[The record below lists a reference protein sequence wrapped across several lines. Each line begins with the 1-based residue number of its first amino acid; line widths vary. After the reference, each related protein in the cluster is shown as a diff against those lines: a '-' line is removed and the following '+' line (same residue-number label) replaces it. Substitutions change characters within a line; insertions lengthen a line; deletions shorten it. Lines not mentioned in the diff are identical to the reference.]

1 MREVSGR
8 EEGACPDKKK
18 GFRKRTAGLCREEA
32 ARREGKHEKREKEET
47 GVEKGV
53 NKWRQH

>member
-32 ARREGKHEKREKEET
+32 ARREGKHEK
-47 GVEKGV
+47 KGKKKKQV
-53 NKWRQH
+53 LRKG